1 MDFHGWMVGLATGVP
16 FSGLCT
22 RPGKGRGHGAGR
34 DDSAGRSAL
43 QRAWRILAR
52 ALAAVPPATT
62 VPVTARCNGSGKGRG
77 QGPTRDHSF
86 GVWAFAT
93 GLAKGQA
100 TGRLGLAA
108 PVAVL
113 CSGPGKGLGRGVTRD
128 CSSGFRPPCVSLQWL
143 SFSAQG
149 PEHSSYDVAAPCHV
163 RSIASVA
170 HESSH

>member
-1 MDFHGWMVGLATGVP
+1 MDFHGWMVGLATRVP

-22 RPGKGRGHGAGR
+22 RR
-34 DDSAGRSAL
+34 
-43 QRAWRILAR
+43 LAR
-52 ALAAVPPATT
+52 GEATVRVATT
-62 VPVTARCNGSGKGRG
+62 VPVAALCNGPGESWRG
-77 QGPTRDHSF
+77 PWRRCHLRLQFRSQR
-86 GVWAFAT
+86 AAT
-93 GLAKGQA
+93 GLARVAARARLATTVSVCGPLRQGQA
-100 TGRLGLAA
+100 TERLGLAA

-149 PEHSSYDVAAPCHV
+149 PEHTSYDVAAPCHV
-163 RSIASVA
+163 RSVASVA